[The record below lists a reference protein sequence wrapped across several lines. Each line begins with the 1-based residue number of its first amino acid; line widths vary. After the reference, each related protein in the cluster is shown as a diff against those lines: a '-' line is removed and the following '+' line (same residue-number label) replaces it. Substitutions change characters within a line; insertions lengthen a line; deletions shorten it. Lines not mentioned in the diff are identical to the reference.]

1 MLDCLQCSN
10 HDSSQEISVY
20 SNSHSY
26 LSTSYN
32 NISVIFMS
40 KLYGHKS
47 TRTASSG
54 CFRIGFSCSIYS
66 RGITKSFTELCLMW
80 SSTLSPL
87 PSLSVKLTL
96 ASWAMYSSGLHLKIA
111 KLSKYYKRTKPQVWL
126 NALYFKG
133 LISAISVGLFNV
145 NQSNYLFCSPV
156 NCNC

>member
-47 TRTASSG
+47 TRTVSSG

-87 PSLSVKLTL
+87 PSLYHLHFD
-96 ASWAMYSSGLHLKIA
+96 LHLV
-111 KLSKYYKRTKPQVWL
+111 KPQKMVLPTDAWEE
-126 NALYFKG
+126 AP
-133 LISAISVGLFNV
+133 
-145 NQSNYLFCSPV
+145 QPQYLHE
-156 NCNC
+156 